1 MIIKTFITSGKYIC
15 GRSRSL
21 HTQGALGYTEK
32 LACRI
37 HLVSCGLIEKTVVY
51 CSISILDDY
60 ETRLP
65 AEVNKG
71 KRKSTVG
78 KTRGTGTNQSFNR
91 QVELAMKD
99 SPRTYFCVSCGGSLR
114 LRGFTY
120 AKYKL
125 GKTTAVGGDHILASY
140 H

>member
-1 MIIKTFITSGKYIC
+1 MIIRTFITSGNYIY

-37 HLVSCGLIEKTVVY
+37 HFVSCGLIEETVVY
-51 CSISILDDY
+51 CFILVLDDY

-71 KRKSTVG
+71 KRKRTVG
-78 KTRGTGTNQSFNR
+78 GKMEIGSNQSFNR

-99 SPRTYFCVSCGGSLR
+99 SPGTYFCVSCGGSLR

-125 GKTTAVGGDHILASY
+125 GNTAVGADAILALY